1 MYLLKP
7 ATIRIITPC
16 MSKYAVVEISG
27 HQYQIS
33 EGEVVDLL
41 GRVEKPQIKVVL
53 FVDGSTVLT
62 DKKDLEQANVKASI
76 QKIRRARKITVGHFK
91 AKSKYDKTRGYR
103 ETYSQL
109 QVERIGIGGEKE
121 AEKVELAEKKPI
133 AVKKESAKAVKK
145 VATPKKTVAAKKT
158 VSKKLVVKKVKK

>member
-1 MYLLKP
+1 MLKP
-7 ATIRIITPC
+7 VTIRIITPC

-62 DKKDLEQANVKASI
+62 DKKDLEQVNVKASI

-109 QVERIGIGGEKE
+109 QVERIGIGVEKE
-121 AEKVELAEKKPI
+121 AEKVEKTEMKPVESKK
-133 AVKKESAKAVKK
+133 ASVKVSKK
-145 VATPKKTVAAKKT
+145 VATPEKTAVAKKT
-158 VSKKLVVKKVKK
+158 VSKKLPVKKVK